1 MRIKIIACLL
11 SLFFTSIT
19 FGANVVKT
27 LVKDVTG
34 DITIKIGNE
43 LDTLYGNKRNNVQY
57 GGNIIDNFKKHQV
70 EPNKDEKGILIDKDD
85 NDCVI
90 LKIEYDSL
98 AKDTSIIKLKKA
110 YNAAKQPNTDW
121 CPSNDSYYEVKI
133 VKKKDGVEST
143 NPDTLLCPQCKSGIV
158 PNDSICGNCG
168 FNLSDKDIEESGN
181 WNNYLPYGMIGL
193 LLIFVIGFVYL
204 FKQLINLGK
213 EINDLRKQVET
224 NKKGE
229 TPIVLSNEPDKYI
242 QLENRIKN
250 IEGKFSD
257 ILNEKNYATT
267 GVQQKATIKE
277 KVDNKVKHAVDEYKF
292 ETTDVMYEPD
302 SNSFLIKE
310 NPKALFRIYYEKGN
324 YYYTIIDD
332 IDAQTALAN
341 QLPFHENC
349 LQYDSSINGM
359 VSKVSPINP
368 GRLLKDNDN
377 HFIVDGNNKLKV
389 KLSDR

>member
-11 SLFFTSIT
+11 SLFFTSVT

-43 LDTLYGNKRNNVQY
+43 LDTLYGNKKDNVQY
-57 GGNIIDNFKKHQV
+57 GGTGNENFTKHQV
-70 EPNKDEKGILIDKDD
+70 KPNNNEKGILIDKDD
-85 NDCVI
+85 IGCVI
-90 LKIEYDSL
+90 LKIEYDTL
-98 AKDTSIIKLKKA
+98 AKDTSIIELKKA
-110 YNAAKQPNTDW
+110 YYDPTPGQGW
-121 CPSNDSYYEVKI
+121 CPSKDSLYIVKI
-133 VKKKDGVEST
+133 VKKKDVVKST
-143 NPDTLLCPQCKSGIV
+143 IPDTLLCPQCSSRIV
-158 PNDSICGNCG
+158 SNDSICGNCG
-168 FNLSDKDIEESGN
+168 FHLSDKDIEKSGN